1 MEKINII
8 KITAG
13 MMPECEI
20 IVTNAPIE
28 VVEIQL
34 SINCTREEKG
44 EPIDNPYDY
53 VELRG
58 YTVDY
63 IEDTDFFDE
72 DKIDHF
78 LDWYDYYT
86 QSKGE

>member
-20 IVTNAPIE
+20 IITNAPIE
-28 VVEIQL
+28 IVEIQL
-34 SINCTREEKG
+34 RINCVREENGK
-44 EPIDNPYDY
+44 PIDNPYNY
-53 VELRG
+53 VEQKG
-58 YTVDY
+58 YIVDY

-86 QSKGE
+86 K

>member
-8 KITAG
+8 KIRAG
-13 MMPECEI
+13 MIPECEI
-20 IVTNAPIE
+20 IITNAPIE

-34 SINCTREEKG
+34 RINCVREENGK
-44 EPIDNPYDY
+44 PIDNPYNY
-53 VELRG
+53 VEQKG

-63 IEDTDFFDE
+63 IEDTHFFDE

-86 QSKGE
+86 E

>member
-34 SINCTREEKG
+34 RINCVREEKG
-44 EPIDNPYDY
+44 ELIDNPYDY

-58 YTVDY
+58 FTVDY

-86 QSKGE
+86 K

>member
-8 KITAG
+8 KITSG

-20 IVTNAPIE
+20 IITNAPIE

-34 SINCTREEKG
+34 RINCVREEKG
-44 EPIDNPYDY
+44 EPIDNSYDY

-72 DKIDHF
+72 NKIDHF

-86 QSKGE
+86 K

>member
-13 MMPECEI
+13 MIPECEI

-34 SINCTREEKG
+34 RINCAREENGK
-44 EPIDNPYDY
+44 PIDNPYDY
-53 VELRG
+53 VEQKG
-58 YTVDY
+58 FTVDC

-86 QSKGE
+86 K

>member
-20 IVTNAPIE
+20 IVTNAPVDLVE
-28 VVEIQL
+28 VQL
-34 SINCTREEKG
+34 RINCVREETGK
-44 EPIDNPYDY
+44 PIDNPYDY
-53 VELRG
+53 VELKG

-63 IEDTDFFDE
+63 VEDTDFFDE
-72 DKIDHF
+72 DKIDHH
-78 LDWYDYYT
+78 LDWYDYY
-86 QSKGE
+86 SK